1 MSQKIFSCEYV
12 AIEHITQTASNNI
25 FFMVAHFF
33 FYMSV
38 KTALHLKFGK
48 RLLPT
53 SFKVSMSFKVLCLI
67 SVLPM
72 FRVCTAWR
80 CFTKYT
86 LQIYRFLRH
95 DSFHEHYFC
104 IFFSFLFN
112 RSRFGVFPGQKA
124 FPLRL
129 IPVPFPFS
137 VCPLSEND
145 KKGKNKCPGQSRF
158 FGLAT
163 DFPKMKT
170 DRKNHTR
177 HVRKNIRH
185 IF

>member
-1 MSQKIFSCEYV
+1 MSQKILSCEYA

-53 SFKVSMSFKVLCLI
+53 SFKVSMSFKVLCLF

-104 IFFSFLFN
+104 IFFSFFI
-112 RSRFGVFPGQKA
+112 QQ
-124 FPLRL
+124 
-129 IPVPFPFS
+129 VPFRCVSGTKSFS
-137 VCPLSEND
+137 CKVDTCSVPLFRLSA
-145 KKGKNKCPGQSRF
+145 F
-158 FGLAT
+158 
-163 DFPKMKT
+163 
-170 DRKNHTR
+170 RK
-177 HVRKNIRH
+177 
-185 IF
+185 

>member
-1 MSQKIFSCEYV
+1 MSPKIFSCEYV

-86 LQIYRFLRH
+86 LQIYRFCNTIH
-95 DSFHEHYFC
+95 FTSIIFAY
-104 IFFSFLFN
+104 FFSFFIQQV
-112 RSRFGVFPGQKA
+112 RFGVFPGQKA
-124 FPLRL
+124 FPVRL

-145 KKGKNKCPGQSRF
+145 KKERTNVRD
-158 FGLAT
+158 LAVFS
-163 DFPKMKT
+163 DWQP
-170 DRKNHTR
+170 
-177 HVRKNIRH
+177 
-185 IF
+185 IFQR

>member
-53 SFKVSMSFKVLCLI
+53 SFKVSMSFKVLCLFLFYLCFVFAPHGGV
-67 SVLPM
+67 SQS
-72 FRVCTAWR
+72 TR
-80 CFTKYT
+80 CKYIVFCDTIHFT
-86 LQIYRFLRH
+86 
-95 DSFHEHYFC
+95 SFIFAYF
-104 IFFSFLFN
+104 SRFLFN

-124 FPLRL
+124 FPVRL

-145 KKGKNKCPGQSRF
+145 KKRKEQVSGAKPFFRIGNRF
-158 FGLAT
+158 F
-163 DFPKMKT
+163 
-170 DRKNHTR
+170 RHKN
-177 HVRKNIRH
+177 
-185 IF
+185 